1 MTKSTVSRK
10 FITFANEILDQK
22 LIFCVQCEP
31 GITCSKLFKIL
42 LYRGSSK
49 VSKSILRDFSQIVHS
64 RLGFLFISCGGI
76 VLRTT
81 VQLFSSNQN
90 LVLRKFKTHP
100 PRAGGITAQKIK
112 FSINPVSINV
122 PLMEKPGSWCLL
134 VKCHSSTRVFQI
146 FCL

>member
-42 LYRGSSK
+42 LYRGNSK

-81 VQLFSSNQN
+81 VQLLSSNQS
-90 LVLRKFKTHP
+90 LVLRKFKTHH
-100 PRAGGITAQKIK
+100 RAGGITAQKIK
-112 FSINPVSINV
+112 FSINPFSINV
-122 PLMEKPGSWCLL
+122 LLMEKLGSWCLL